1 MHMNMQQISSSEPL
15 LDAIN
20 TALVFIDTQKSILH
34 MNAAAE
40 LMMGVCRTMAV
51 GKSIFQAMP
60 CCVMIEQQIDK
71 SIETQRIYSERDLEI
86 QFRPQNKIT
95 LDCVISPVYEDEL
108 ETKYLVIELNQV
120 DRRLKISREGHLLSQ
135 NEGARD
141 LLRGVA
147 HEIKNPLGG
156 IRGAA
161 QLLSA
166 ELENDQYKEYTDVI
180 INEVDR
186 LQDLLDR
193 MLGPRQLPKMTRI
206 NIHAPL
212 DHVRRLVSAEA
223 GPEVQVKTDYDPSL
237 PEIEADRDMLQQAF
251 LNLATNALHAVRGLD
266 GASMMIRTRS
276 ERQFTIGNTR
286 HRLVLKVEF
295 IDSGPGIPPDMRETV
310 FLPMVTT
317 KPEGTGLGL
326 PIAQSLIQRHG
337 GLVEYDTCND
347 SSCFI
352 VYLPVEP
359 LDANTK

>member
-1 MHMNMQQISSSEPL
+1 MHTSAQQISSSEQL

-20 TALVFIDTQKSILH
+20 TALGFIDTEKSILH

-40 LMMGVCRTMAV
+40 LMMGVSRNMAV
-51 GKSIFQAMP
+51 GKSIFQAFP
-60 CCVMIEQQIDK
+60 CCEMIGQQIDK
-71 SIETQRIYSERDLEI
+71 TIETQRIYAERDLEI
-86 QFRPQNKIT
+86 QFQPKHKIT

-108 ETKYLVIELNQV
+108 ETQYIVIELNQV

-161 QLLSA
+161 QLLAA
-166 ELENDQYKEYTDVI
+166 ELESNQYREYTDVI

-186 LQDLLDR
+186 LQDLVDR
-193 MLGPRQLPKMTRI
+193 MLGPRKLPKPAPI
-206 NIHAPL
+206 NIHSPL
-212 DHVRRLVSAEA
+212 DHVRRLVTAEA
-223 GPEVQVKTDYDPSL
+223 GPEVQITTDYDPSL

-251 LNLATNALHAVRGLD
+251 LNLATNALYAVHDLENARI
-266 GASMMIRTRS
+266 MFRTRS

-286 HRLVLKVEF
+286 HRLVLKIEF
-295 IDSGPGIPPDMRETV
+295 IDSGPGIPPEMRETV

-317 KPEGTGLGL
+317 KPDGTGLGL

-337 GLVEYDTCND
+337 GLVEYDSCDDN
-347 SSCFI
+347 SCFI
-352 VYLPVEP
+352 VYLPVESV
-359 LDANTK
+359 DADTK